1 MIGVLER
8 LEELARRRNKT
19 GEWARLTPWELIALL
34 RVVRAAKKVAKY
46 EQTYQAH
53 KDDSDEEHPICSICE
68 SWLNRCE
75 ELDAALSALQEE
87 KP

>member
-34 RVVRAAKKVAKY
+34 RVVRAA
-46 EQTYQAH
+46 EESRH
-53 KDDSDEEHPICSICE
+53 DSP
-68 SWLNRCE
+68 
-75 ELDAALSALQEE
+75 ELAAALSALQEE
-87 KP
+87 KPVPAHPKTEEPE